1 MFVGKNKDKYV
12 DTVIDIVLVGF
23 FANFCYFTPF
33 SSVAIINLSMY
44 IFVVLTLCRK
54 NMNLTIFQFLKIIVK
69 TTFISSET

>member
-44 IFVVLTLCRK
+44 ISVVLT
-54 NMNLTIFQFLKIIVK
+54 
-69 TTFISSET
+69 